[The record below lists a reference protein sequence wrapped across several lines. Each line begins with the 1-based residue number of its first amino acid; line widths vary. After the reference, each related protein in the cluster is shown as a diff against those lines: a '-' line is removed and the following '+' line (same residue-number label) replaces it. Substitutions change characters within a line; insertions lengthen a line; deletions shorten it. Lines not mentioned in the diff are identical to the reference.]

1 MKYRIKDVIIFLLI
15 ILMICSCNT
24 NNKNNADEIKKEK
37 EKTDIINN
45 SDIPDGVKDWEI
57 KLHDGETITVLCI
70 STSNRC
76 NKIKEDIESNKRDI
90 YYIELDNINEQEKE
104 YYKNKFELK
113 DYTGYLPYV
122 IYSNNNKLTKT
133 KTNVTNIDDILE

>member
-1 MKYRIKDVIIFLLI
+1 MKYRIKNVIVFLLVL
-15 ILMICSCNT
+15 LMICSCDT

-45 SDIPDGVKDWEI
+45 NDIPDGVKDWEI

-76 NKIKEDIESNKRDI
+76 NKIKEDIESNERDI

-113 DYTGYLPYV
+113 DYTGYLSYV

-133 KTNVTNIDDILE
+133 KTNVANIDDILE